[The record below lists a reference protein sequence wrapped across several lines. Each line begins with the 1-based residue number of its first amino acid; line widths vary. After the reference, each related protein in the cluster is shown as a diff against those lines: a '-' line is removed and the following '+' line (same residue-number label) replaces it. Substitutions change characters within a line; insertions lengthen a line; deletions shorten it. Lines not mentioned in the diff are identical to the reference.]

1 MRNNLLNFAEFER
14 ETIAARVAD
23 AYNTKSRE
31 TGFYQ
36 GGKMY
41 YGYDSERRTVNG
53 KRLGSRSLGTGGI
66 GAYRFSNVS
75 ESRLFAERHYRIF

>member
-1 MRNNLLNFAEFER
+1 MRNNLLNFAEFE
-14 ETIAARVAD
+14 
-23 AYNTKSRE
+23 RE

-53 KRLGSRSLGTGGI
+53 KKGSVFVPLEKAYVRL
-66 GAYRFSNVS
+66 
-75 ESRLFAERHYRIF
+75 